1 MRWDLKYSEK
11 LQEEFPG
18 ADDLLMHHITEL
30 SKSLYSHYR
39 IRLDPNDPGAIANEA
54 VSKWIYE
61 SIMKNGIILSDKD
74 LTYQEEE

>member
-1 MRWDLKYSEK
+1 MRWILNYSEK
-11 LQEEFPG
+11 LADEFPG
-18 ADDLLMHHITEL
+18 ADDLLMHHIGKL
-30 SKSLYSHYR
+30 SKSLYAHYR

-61 SIMKNGIILSDKD
+61 SIMKNGIVISDKD